1 MNARWRWL
9 RGWIWSA
16 LLLLTGLAVQAKALK
31 VVTSF
36 FPVYCFT
43 VQVAG
48 EWAEV
53 DNLLPPG
60 IGPHEFQFAPRDLRK
75 LTDADLVIINGL
87 QLESWLE
94 AALKQAAAGR
104 PKTIVAVSDGLDT
117 RLIHDEESQAG
128 GPGTGEKT
136 PVESPGHAHGAGPNP
151 HIWLDPQLAAHAVT
165 NILKA
170 LQKADPDHAAGYQA
184 NAQRYLAQLEKLDD
198 DYRAALTPLK
208 SVAFI
213 TYHQAFPYLTRRY
226 GLNLAGVIEAV
237 PDVEPSPK
245 YLARLSRRMRDQQ
258 VKVIFTEPQ
267 YSGKLAVQLARDHQI
282 SLGVLDTLETG
293 PLQPGAYEEGMR
305 RNLGNLVKF
314 LKP

>member
-1 MNARWRWL
+1 MNARLRWL
-9 RGWIWSA
+9 RGLIWSA
-16 LLLLTGLAVQAKALK
+16 MLLLAGFPVQAKALK

-36 FPVYCFT
+36 LPVYCFT

-53 DNLLPPG
+53 DNLLPSG
-60 IGPHEFQFAPRDLRK
+60 VGPHEFQFAPRDLRK

-94 AALKQAAAGR
+94 TALKQAAGR
-104 PKTIVAVSDGLDT
+104 RPQKIVAVSDGLDS
-117 RLIHDEESQAG
+117 RLIRDEESQAVRSG
-128 GPGTGEKT
+128 AGEKA
-136 PVESPGHAHGAGPNP
+136 PAESSGQAPGAGPNP

-170 LQKADPDHAAGYQA
+170 LQKADPDHAAGYRA
-184 NAQRYLAQLEKLDD
+184 NALRYLAQLQKLDD

-208 SVAFI
+208 SVAFV
-213 TYHQAFPYLTRRY
+213 TYHQAFPYLIRRY

-245 YLARLSRRMRDQQ
+245 YLARLSRLMRDQK

-282 SLGVLDTLETG
+282 DLGVLDTLETG

-314 LKP
+314 LKH